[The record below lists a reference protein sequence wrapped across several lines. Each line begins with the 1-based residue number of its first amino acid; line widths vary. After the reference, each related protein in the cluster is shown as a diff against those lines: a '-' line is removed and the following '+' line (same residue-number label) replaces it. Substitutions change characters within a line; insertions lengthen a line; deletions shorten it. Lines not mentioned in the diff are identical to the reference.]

1 VVLEQMATPA
11 ARILPAALPED
22 LARWAS
28 PVVPV
33 DREAVAS
40 VAVVRIAVAQVSVP
54 VAVQDLQF
62 PLALDLSLPAVPV
75 AVVAQTAT
83 AVQTQTETFRV
94 MVKRDRLLS
103 FTALWEL
110 TSVETVSAITAGASD
125 STPVLVAVAVVFV
138 EETVEPF
145 R

>member
-1 VVLEQMATPA
+1 
-11 ARILPAALPED
+11 
-22 LARWAS
+22 
-28 PVVPV
+28 
-33 DREAVAS
+33 
-40 VAVVRIAVAQVSVP
+40 
-54 VAVQDLQF
+54 
-62 PLALDLSLPAVPV
+62 
-75 AVVAQTAT
+75 
-83 AVQTQTETFRV
+83 